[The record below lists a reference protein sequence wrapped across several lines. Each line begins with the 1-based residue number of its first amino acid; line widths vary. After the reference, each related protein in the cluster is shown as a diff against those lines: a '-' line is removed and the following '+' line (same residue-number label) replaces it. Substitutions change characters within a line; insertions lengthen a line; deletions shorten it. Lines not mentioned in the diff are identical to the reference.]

1 MILWFHLQSQWPLE
15 WGATQQMK
23 RSSWH
28 ETKFTDIVKLFHI
41 MCAHPADDTIRPGR
55 DIQKRH
61 IRNFW
66 HHTFL
71 ARNWLPM
78 RAACRVPSQFI
89 HAVFK
94 FIVYAALENV
104 REFMGRGPVVFHY
117 FYKENFGKAVT
128 SQRG

>member
-41 MCAHPADDTIRPGR
+41 MCAHPADNTIRTRG

-61 IRNFW
+61 VGDVW
-66 HHTFL
+66 HHTVFVGYRL
-71 ARNWLPM
+71 PVRTAGRMAR
-78 RAACRVPSQFI
+78 QFI

-94 FIVYAALENV
+94 FIVDSPFKDI
-104 REFMGRGPVVFHY
+104 REFVSCGPVIF
-117 FYKENFGKAVT
+117 
-128 SQRG
+128 QDR